1 MTWTRSQRRCAWPWS
16 QTKNLRRG
24 ITLAGLV
31 LGGLLHSAAQTPSH
45 GGVNDPNT
53 KDLGRAQRLLEQ
65 HHLQEA
71 RAVLNN
77 IVETHASADAYL
89 LLADVAREQN
99 DLAVTMSALRRAAKL
114 DPQREDAYLEFSQ
127 ICGDHGN
134 GQLALDS
141 AEVGLANI
149 PGSYRLKI
157 QKGVALDMLGRFDDS
172 IGILKEAAAQQAENS
187 LATLSL
193 AVVLTHADRLEEADR
208 LLAQGTQRYPQDA
221 SMHYFRGKLL
231 LQLASASNGGDN
243 LRTRARQEF
252 TEALQF
258 NPAHADAWYQL
269 ATLYSPDEQP
279 QAEAALHRCLKLNP
293 DHAPAQYA
301 LARLYVRN
309 GKRAEGEA
317 MLARYKADQRAA
329 ELQQNKQLR
338 IDVAGR

>member
-1 MTWTRSQRRCAWPWS
+1 MTWICSERRSGRSSSRTR
-16 QTKNLRRG
+16 NLRHG
-24 ITLAGLV
+24 TTLLGLV
-31 LGGLLHSAAQTPSH
+31 LGICLHSVAENPPYAGASH
-45 GGVNDPNT
+45 PDT
-53 KDLGRAQRLLEQ
+53 KELDRAQRLLEQ
-65 HHLQEA
+65 HQLPEA
-71 RAVLNN
+71 RAVLDK
-77 IVETHASADAYL
+77 IVETHATADAYL

-99 DLAVTMSALRRAAKL
+99 DLAVTMSALQRAAKL
-114 DPQREDAYLEFSQ
+114 DPQREYAYLEFSQ

-134 GQLALDS
+134 AQLALDS

-157 QKGVALDMLGRFDDS
+157 QKGVALDTLGRFDES
-172 IGILKEAAAQQAENS
+172 ISILTEAAAQQAENS

-193 AVVLTHADRLEEADR
+193 AVVLTHANRLEEADR
-208 LLAQGTQRYPQDA
+208 LLADGIQRYPRNA

-231 LQLASASNGGDN
+231 LQLASASNDGDN
-243 LRTRARQEF
+243 LRARARQEF
-252 TEALQF
+252 TEAVHF
-258 NPAHADAWYQL
+258 DPAHADSWYQL
-269 ATLYSPDEQP
+269 ATLYSPDEQQ
-279 QAEAALHRCLKLNP
+279 QAEGALHRCLKLNP
-293 DHAPAQYA
+293 RHAPAQYA